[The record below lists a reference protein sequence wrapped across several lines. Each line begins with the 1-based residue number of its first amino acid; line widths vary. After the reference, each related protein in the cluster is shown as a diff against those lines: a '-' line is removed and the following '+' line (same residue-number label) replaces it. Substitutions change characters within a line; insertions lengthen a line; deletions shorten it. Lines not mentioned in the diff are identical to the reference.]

1 MASWRG
7 SGLRVVGFIGP
18 SGTGKSHRA
27 LWVARENKINY
38 LIDDGLLIHENGIVA
53 GHSAKKAPTKIGS
66 VKAALFQDAGAAE
79 AMRAAFERKKPEA
92 VLILGTSEG
101 MVDKISSVLGI
112 GPVLERIYIHE
123 VATQEEIDQ
132 ARSIRVKQ
140 GKHVIPVP
148 ALELKKQFSG
158 YFLDPLQIFRR
169 KGTEVQH
176 VGEKTVVRPTFSYY
190 GRFIISDYAI
200 YQVVQHILD
209 EEPAVEKM
217 TRFRTNNGPEGLYID
232 MDLMMRYGYP
242 LQVVLQRVQETI
254 GRELDRFAGL
264 VIRRMQIHV
273 KGLVVKNTTK
283 GTSKSALPQD
293 EMARMMQTPAVIE
306 GVGKG
311 EPANG

>member
-1 MASWRG
+1 M
-7 SGLRVVGFIGP
+7 RVVGFIGP

-27 LWVARENKINY
+27 LWVARENKIHY
-38 LIDDGLLIHENGIVA
+38 IIDDGLLIHENGIVA

-66 VKAALFQDAGAAE
+66 VKAALFQGPGQAE
-79 AMRAAFERKKPEA
+79 SMRAAFDRKKPDA
-92 VLILGTSEG
+92 VMILGTSEG
-101 MVDKISSVLGI
+101 MVDKIAAVLQI
-112 GPVLERIYIHE
+112 GPVTERIYIQD
-123 VATQEEIDQ
+123 VATPEEIEQ
-132 ARSIRVKQ
+132 ARGIRMKQ

-209 EEPAVEKM
+209 AEPAIEKM

-232 MDLMMRYGYP
+232 MDLVMRYGHP

-264 VIRRMQIHV
+264 VIRKMQIHV
-273 KGLVVKNTTK
+273 KGLVVKDASKGITK
-283 GTSKSALPQD
+283 AVLPQA
-293 EMARMMQTPAVIE
+293 EVMRMMQTPAVVE
-306 GVGKG
+306 GAGKG
-311 EPANG
+311 ESEYG